1 MTWVKI
7 CGITNL
13 ADALTAVDAGAD
25 ALGFIFYEKSSRKI
39 DPETARRIVKQL
51 PSGIETVGVFVLQ
64 NPVLQN
70 PVLQNPV
77 LQNPVLQNPVLRD
90 PALQNSQPV
99 LRIAEDV
106 GLSSL
111 QIHIRGSLDT
121 QPNRGSDVGATAST
135 APRKWYPALPAA
147 SFFGESLEA
156 ASMSSF
162 VQKRPERP
170 FDRVLLDSGTS
181 DQPGGTGRVFDWEK
195 AAPRFQQI
203 GKDINVIA
211 AGGLNPTNVAD
222 AIRVLRPWGV
232 DVASGVE
239 AAAGKKDPEK
249 VRAFVRTVRET
260 GKCA

>member
-51 PSGIETVGVFVLQ
+51 PLGIETVGVFVLQ

-70 PVLQNPV
+70 PVLQNSV
-77 LQNPVLQNPVLRD
+77 
-90 PALQNSQPV
+90 LQNSQPP
-99 LRIAEDV
+99 LQIAEDV

-111 QIHIRGSLDT
+111 QIHIRWSLDT
-121 QPNRGSDVGATAST
+121 QPNRGSDVGAAASA

-156 ASMSSF
+156 ANMSLF
-162 VQKRPERP
+162 VQKKPERT